1 MLYAEKGNFTIIGLV
16 YYYGSSP
23 GHPPCSQVRP
33 VDGLLPVM
41 SLKHAIHTMNSSPQV
56 KANQFKLGL
65 YIWDVCDKERFQ
77 ETVVKFFLKTKFFG
91 VIGTNN
97 ADDFTLL
104 GVAMNLYFK
113 PVWSLNEVP
122 LDIDSHP
129 RFKNLFWIAPE
140 ILHMAHAVIDFAS
153 RMDWDY
159 IGLIHQNNM
168 FGWRFDAQLKLIARN
183 HSVCFSKTLKIDSG
197 TEPIVLNQ
205 LIMEFIITTQ
215 QSPVIIVALQEP
227 ELLHLLQALKLLPKP
242 LTNNLQLVAL
252 TTWGTKQFVVHGNE
266 ELARGVITFQPLYNE
281 DETLTTFFRSK
292 NFTNDKK
299 FVENYTQTVLNTTCS
314 GEYNNCL
321 VDLFGNPEH
330 STAAAFSDSVYA
342 FTRVIL
348 DSYEDNKTSQ
358 ILNQTS
364 VGLRYVINKLIA
376 LRERKNVAPFR
387 KDILK
392 FQQSR
397 RIEPAFGIYNYQ
409 EIFSDT
415 NQPKRYRYVK
425 IGHWRYSGTH
435 TVQHN
440 RGIDF
445 KMNLSRI
452 QWQPEGRRNVTP
464 SSKCGEPCKENEIIT
479 KDARFG
485 VCCWFCVSCGINEI
499 VKNNTCVKCKLDEKL
514 STDLRKCE
522 KLQHR
527 RGQVPIGLSVF
538 IYTLMAAAFLLTF
551 IGLAMFIRYKD
562 THVIRALSRELS
574 TIIFIGL
581 LLWNSVAF
589 FTLFKITRILC
600 FLRSTFLYLGY
611 SMVYAPL
618 LLKTNRIYRIFQ
630 NGKTNPRPPKAVSPL
645 SQVLITLCLC
655 SVQIMVCLIRV
666 TNLEIQQ
673 LLNEDTIIDYCE
685 DDLIVFFINMVYI
698 LAIMAATTFYA
709 FKTRHFPKNYNESK
723 YIGFAMYATI
733 FVSCLGLVT
742 FFSVSDRGYKTAILS
757 LVCLVCSLTVFL
769 CLFPKR
775 FILIINGNH
784 GSKTI
789 KKPDSRPAR
798 HRNNS
803 ENMTSH
809 TELGNNDS
817 LRIPPEI
824 SPNNVG
830 PPSDSWDIRRFSRIS
845 MLSIIKIQRNDE
857 MK

>member
-1 MLYAEKGNFTIIGLV
+1 MV
-16 YYYGSSP
+16 YYYGSIP
-23 GHPPCSQVRP
+23 GHPHCSQVRP

-41 SLKHAIHTMNSSPQV
+41 SLIKAIHTMNNSPQV
-56 KANQFKLGL
+56 KRNKFKLGI
-65 YIWDVCDKERFQ
+65 YIWDVCDKEKFQ
-77 ETVVKFFLKTKFFG
+77 ETVIKFFLKTKFFG

-113 PVWSLNEVP
+113 PVLSLNEVP

-140 ILHMAHAVIDFAS
+140 ISYMAHAVIDFAS
-153 RMDWDY
+153 HMNWDY

-168 FGWRFDAQLKLIARN
+168 FGWRFDAQLKSIARN

-197 TEPIVLNQ
+197 TEAFVFNQ
-205 LIMEFIITTQ
+205 LIMEFIITIQ
-215 QSPVIIVALQEP
+215 QSPVVIIALQEP
-227 ELLHLLQALKLLPKP
+227 ELLQLLQALKLLPRP
-242 LTNNLQLVAL
+242 LTSNLQLVAL
-252 TTWGTKQFVVHGNE
+252 TTWGTKQFVVIGNE
-266 ELARGVITFQPLYNE
+266 ELAQGVITFQPLYNE
-281 DETLTTFFRSK
+281 DKTLTTFLRS
-292 NFTNDKK
+292 NDFTNNRQ
-299 FVENYTQTVLNTTCS
+299 FVRNYTKTILNTTCD
-314 GEYNNCL
+314 GEYEECL

-330 STAAAFSDSVYA
+330 STVSAFSDSVYA

-348 DSYEDNKTSQ
+348 DSYKDNKTSQ

-364 VGLRYVINKLIA
+364 SGLRYVINKLIK
-376 LRERKNVAPFR
+376 LRDRTNASPFQ

-397 RIEPAFGIYNYQ
+397 RIEPAFGIYNYK
-409 EIFSDT
+409 EIFSKK
-415 NQPKRYRYVK
+415 NQSKKYRYVK
-425 IGHWRYSGTH
+425 IGHWKYSGINTD
-435 TVQHN
+435 QHN
-440 RGIDF
+440 GGIDF
-445 KMNLSRI
+445 KLNMSQI
-452 QWQPEGRRNVTP
+452 QWQPEGRRNITP
-464 SSKCGEPCKENEIIT
+464 SSKCGEPCKENEIMT
-479 KDARFG
+479 KDPRFG
-485 VCCWFCVSCGINEI
+485 VCCWFCIPCGVNEI
-499 VKNNTCVKCKLDEKL
+499 VKNNTCVRCKQDEKL
-514 STDLRKCE
+514 STDLRRCE
-522 KLQHR
+522 KLPHT
-527 RGQVPIGLSVF
+527 RGQVPISLSVF
-538 IYTLMAAAFLLTF
+538 IYTLMAVAFLLTF

-562 THVIRALSRELS
+562 THIIRALSRELS
-574 TIIFIGL
+574 AIIFIGL

-666 TNLEIQQ
+666 TNSEIQQ

-698 LAIMAATTFYA
+698 LAIMAVTTFYA

-742 FFSVSDRGYKTAILS
+742 FFSVNDRGYKTSILS
-757 LVCLVCSLTVFL
+757 LVCLICSLTVFL

-784 GSKTI
+784 GSKTV
-789 KKPDSRPAR
+789 KKPESKPVR

-817 LRIPPEI
+817 LRIPPEN
-824 SPNNVG
+824 SLNDTG
-830 PPSDSWDIRRFSRIS
+830 PPSGSWDIRRFSKIS
-845 MLSIIKIQRNDE
+845 MLSIIKIQRNE
-857 MK
+857 ETK